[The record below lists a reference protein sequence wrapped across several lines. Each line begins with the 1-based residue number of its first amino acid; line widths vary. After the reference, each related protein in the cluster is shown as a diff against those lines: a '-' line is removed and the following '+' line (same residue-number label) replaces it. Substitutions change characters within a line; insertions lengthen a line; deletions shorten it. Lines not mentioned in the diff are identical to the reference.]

1 MQSSVFLLK
10 IFCNKHIYNIK
21 EVVKTWQRVERKIRC
36 LGKTDITRLF
46 AKPLQN
52 GQADLCGGC
61 FFSRYLQVWL
71 VAFAKTFPFT
81 WLAILSVR

>member
-1 MQSSVFLLK
+1 MYRAVSQQT
-10 IFCNKHIYNIK
+10 IRYNPFDDAK
-21 EVVKTWQRVERKIRC
+21 YERVERKIRC